1 MKKCVTV
8 IAAGVLFVGT
18 IFAGDYPKVE
28 TFLGYSYVRANNVNQ
43 NAGLGQAIGGFDMN
57 GGSGQFIYNFNKWI
71 SGVADIG
78 AYNKP
83 NVGIVNVQDTTAT
96 FLFGPR
102 ISYRNKSRFTPY
114 GQVLFGVA
122 YRAIS
127 TRVGAVT
134 DLTAPVLPVVGEPS
148 GLFPG
153 PLQPITARLTDSQS
167 AFALAAGAGL
177 DIRIN
182 KHFSFRPV
190 SVDYV
195 LTRFPSLS
203 TGSNENQNSLRASAG
218 VIFTFGGE
226 QPAPAPQP
234 QTKTCPDGKVVLASA
249 PCPKQNTAVSLT
261 ANPLEVCQ
269 GESAQVDASIAGGDK
284 SQMSLAW
291 SVNGQTV
298 SQDPSFVF
306 STTGREPGT
315 YQVEVT
321 VHGPNLNPASAATTI
336 TVKPYMPPT
345 GTAQASPA
353 QVYVGEKFTLSAS
366 CSGQCGGPIQA
377 PTFTASDGSVQGDQ
391 FDSSSVQFDPS
402 SNAEQR
408 KTVTITASCADSRS
422 VGTATTQIEVI
433 RKATIAPVRLPDV
446 MFHDNSARV
455 NNCGKRILLEHLK
468 SYYDRDTTGTVVLV
482 GHSSPDETAA
492 NLAAQRAMNAAA
504 VITGATGVCLS
515 IPQSQVQVSSPGVD
529 QNGVPFDSS
538 FCGPSVG
545 AGSSSSADMRRVVV
559 WFVPSGGQLP
569 TSAAN
574 TQSAAALNV
583 SSLGCPK

>member
-83 NVGIVNVQDTTAT
+83 NVGIVNVQDTTA
-96 FLFGPR
+96 
-102 ISYRNKSRFTPY
+102 
-114 GQVLFGVA
+114 
-122 YRAIS
+122 
-127 TRVGAVT
+127 
-134 DLTAPVLPVVGEPS
+134 
-148 GLFPG
+148 
-153 PLQPITARLTDSQS
+153 
-167 AFALAAGAGL
+167 
-177 DIRIN
+177 
-182 KHFSFRPV
+182 
-190 SVDYV
+190 
-195 LTRFPSLS
+195 
-203 TGSNENQNSLRASAG
+203 
-218 VIFTFGGE
+218 
-226 QPAPAPQP
+226 
-234 QTKTCPDGKVVLASA
+234 
-249 PCPKQNTAVSLT
+249 
-261 ANPLEVCQ
+261 
-269 GESAQVDASIAGGDK
+269 
-284 SQMSLAW
+284 MSLAW